1 MHLLVILCLNFA
13 VSSAQI
19 DGERTT
25 IFSQDQTS
33 TNKEPQTTMIATEP
47 GDEYYD
53 DDESTGT
60 QTSAVPEDEAT
71 EESPEGTSTE
81 EKSDTTVTTDEGM
94 ISTTLLPETM
104 EENAGAETE
113 NATGMEGTLSTT
125 ALSEATETTNPQV
138 TKALEDEGEETTATD
153 EGTVGTTSADATG
166 ITTGRTTEEAET
178 ASTAGQTGTTTAIGP
193 TFVTITTTTTQ
204 SSTPSLTST
213 ATTAPCV
220 DRINPSTGR
229 SDCPRRRNLCFMPSY
244 IRLMRQ
250 QCPRTCG
257 FCSNRRRPVESDAE
271 KLMKELCPLTCGFC
285 SPNVKSASTEL
296 EDCADSRVSTACNLR
311 RMVCRH
317 SNTPLTIRRQMEAQC
332 AVTCGVCSKMR

>member
-1 MHLLVILCLNFA
+1 MYSNVVMLFWGVLAFFGVYME
-13 VSSAQI
+13 SAALMFVAYMVNI

-153 EGTVGTTSADATG
+153 EVNCC
-166 ITTGRTTEEAET
+166 
-178 ASTAGQTGTTTAIGP
+178 AS
-193 TFVTITTTTTQ
+193 
-204 SSTPSLTST
+204 LRY
-213 ATTAPCV
+213 C
-220 DRINPSTGR
+220 
-229 SDCPRRRNLCFMPSY
+229 SY

-271 KLMKELCPLTCGFC
+271 RDSECRDRVINRKGRSVCRRQQRLCKVAAYQKLMKELCPLTCGFC

-296 EDCADSRVSTACNLR
+296 EGENSQVLLTVYLGECGLIPDCADSRVSTACNLR

>member
-153 EGTVGTTSADATG
+153 EEFDTIIDLNGDDGPMCGQNQPLDWAVGLSSKKKSLFHAKVVTFDSCVSNVRERAVSALTDDGRLNQMLRLRRLPSEHCMQLKTNGLSAQQHTSHNQTTNG
-166 ITTGRTTEEAET
+166 
-178 ASTAGQTGTTTAIGP
+178 STM
-193 TFVTITTTTTQ
+193 
-204 SSTPSLTST
+204 
-213 ATTAPCV
+213 
-220 DRINPSTGR
+220 
-229 SDCPRRRNLCFMPSY
+229 RRN
-244 IRLMRQ
+244 MR
-250 QCPRTCG
+250 
-257 FCSNRRRPVESDAE
+257 SM
-271 KLMKELCPLTCGFC
+271 L
-285 SPNVKSASTEL
+285 
-296 EDCADSRVSTACNLR
+296 
-311 RMVCRH
+311 
-317 SNTPLTIRRQMEAQC
+317 
-332 AVTCGVCSKMR
+332 